1 MVLCGIPVP
10 QLTSYTIFNQIFTF
24 ISPFFIQRL
33 LSMDLDWNFLQMHLI
48 SVGVFEVFIL
58 GTVFLYILRIYL
70 MLSMLIIIPSTIY
83 MTGFF
88 ISDPILS
95 YLPSCLPS
103 LNLTFEIMWIGL
115 QNSLLISRLTELNLF
130 I

>member
-24 ISPFFIQRL
+24 ISPFFSQRL
-33 LSMDLDWNFLQMHLI
+33 LSMNLDWNFLQMHLI

-95 YLPSCLPS
+95 CLPSCLPS

-115 QNSLLISRLTELNLF
+115 QNSLLISRLAELNLF

>member
-24 ISPFFIQRL
+24 ISPFFSQRL

-95 YLPSCLPS
+95 CLPSCLPS

-115 QNSLLISRLTELNLF
+115 QNSLLISRLAELNLF

>member
-24 ISPFFIQRL
+24 ISPFFSQRL

-95 YLPSCLPS
+95 CLPSCLPS
-103 LNLTFEIMWIGL
+103 LNLTFEIMCIGL
-115 QNSLLISRLTELNLF
+115 QNSLLISRLAELNLF

>member
-24 ISPFFIQRL
+24 ISPFFSQRL
-33 LSMDLDWNFLQMHLI
+33 LSMDLDWNLLQMHLI
-48 SVGVFEVFIL
+48 RVGVLEVVIL

-95 YLPSCLPS
+95 CLPSCLPS

-115 QNSLLISRLTELNLF
+115 QNSLLISKLAELNLF